1 MMSVVFNIT
10 ERVKACLMKGIKAMS
25 ALIKQPLAV
34 TRMSTIYNDDIYKTE
49 SLATKVQE
57 YLSDKKMNDP
67 KNFKVNKNYDKYFV
81 GNPKP
86 IELTIGQLL
95 FDKVYQRFDVFSP
108 QACINH
114 LNAGKGFFQQVYN
127 PINVFLRPEGMK
139 YKNGKLVDKD
149 HLGYFTPDG
158 QHVSTMTLL
167 ANNSKVET
175 PIWVWMWEYN
185 KDTTLEEARY
195 VESMVYDVDQNV
207 TTQSK
212 ESRLKVRYNNWLSFG
227 EEGKKAKEIG
237 DFLYENNLNCIDLFH
252 DPDNKR
258 GKINSYSALLRINKV
273 DGLEMSQMTEPF
285 RIYQDVWNHKN
296 KSIHS
301 NTTNI
306 NVDVVSAITYVKEIF
321 STNNNGE
328 FDRDFMVSALLKWTH
343 NDEED
348 ETKWTV
354 SKRRDAQ
361 SLVKPFAPHH
371 QIESGAVR
379 IAEIYN
385 TYVENVDGNPPSY
398 KSLLLDK
405 KIIDKLKNDML
416 HELTTKV
423 NDAIS
428 DIMEN
433 SDEKNNI

>member
-1 MMSVVFNIT
+1 
-10 ERVKACLMKGIKAMS
+10 MKGIEAMS
-25 ALIKQPLAV
+25 ALIKQPLAIK
-34 TRMSTIYNDDIYKTE
+34 RMSTIYNDDIYTTAN
-49 SLATKVQE
+49 LAAKVIS
-57 YLSDKKMNDP
+57 YLSDKKMKTP
-67 KNFKVNKNYDKYFV
+67 QNFKVNNNYDKYFV
-81 GNPKP
+81 GTPKF
-86 IELTIGQLL
+86 IEIRIKDLL

-114 LNAGKGFFQQVYN
+114 LNSGEGFFKQVYN

-139 YKNGKLVDKD
+139 YKNGKLIDNEK

-158 QHVSTMTLL
+158 QHVSTMMLL
-167 ANNSKVET
+167 ANNENPDTK
-175 PIWVWMWEYN
+175 IWVWMWEYS
-185 KDTTLEEARY
+185 KDTTLEQARY

-212 ESRLKVRYNNWLSFG
+212 ESRLKVRYNNWLSFK
-227 EEGKKAKEIG
+227 EEGKKAKEVG

-252 DPDNKR
+252 DPDNER

-273 DGLEMSQMTEPF
+273 DGLEMSQMKEPF
-285 RIYQDVWNHKN
+285 RIYQDIWNHKN

-343 NDEED
+343 MDEDD

-354 SKRRDAQ
+354 SKRKDVQ
-361 SLVKPFAPHH
+361 SLVKPFEPHR

-385 TYVENVDGNPPSY
+385 KYVEDVDGNPPSY
-398 KSLLLDK
+398 KSLLLNK
-405 KIIDKLKNDML
+405 KIIGDLKEKML
-416 HELTTKV
+416 KELTTKV

-433 SDEKNNI
+433 SDENNNL